1 MARFSPSALL
11 LAIVTST
18 RAGAAGEGLTADQIM
33 NRVAANQDR
42 AVRERQSYVYQQQIR
57 VATRRTNGKLMREE
71 TAISEVT
78 PTPDGNKKQPKS
90 LVGRYWRKG
99 SYVHFQGQDVPDRES
114 LDGELVGDF
123 RSDLTDD
130 KSKDGLGKDLFP
142 LTTEEQKN
150 YRFRLDGERDV
161 QGRRAYLISFSPKD
175 KKEFTWAGEAWIDK
189 QEFEPIHF
197 STKLSRRI
205 PFLVRTMLGTDLPG
219 LGFNVEYQRFDNG
232 VWFPVSFGTEFRLRA
247 VFFVNRD
254 ITLALK
260 NSQFA
265 RASVDSSIRFEQP
278 Q

>member
-1 MARFSPSALL
+1 MLRFLPLALC
-11 LAIVTST
+11 LATCAS
-18 RAGAAGEGLTADQIM
+18 RCAGAGLTADQIM
-33 NRVAANQDR
+33 SRVAANQDR
-42 AVRERQSYVYQQQIR
+42 AVNQRRNYVYQQQIK
-57 VATRRTNGKLMREE
+57 VVTRRTSGKLMREE

-78 PTPDGNKKQPKS
+78 PTPEGNKKQLKS
-90 LVGRYWRKG
+90 LAGQYWKKG
-99 SYVHFQGQDVPDRES
+99 TYIHFHGPDVPDRDS

-123 RSDLTDD
+123 RNDLTDD

-142 LTTEEQKN
+142 LTSEEQKN
-150 YRFRLDGERDV
+150 YRFRLDGEAEIK
-161 QGRRAYLISFSPKD
+161 GRAAYLISFAPRD
-175 KKEFTWAGEAWIDK
+175 KEDFTWAGEAWIDK
-189 QEFEPIHF
+189 QEFQPIHVA
-197 STKLSRRI
+197 TKLSRRI

-254 ITLALK
+254 ISLALN

-265 RASVDSSIRFEQP
+265 RASVDSSIRFEQT

>member
-1 MARFSPSALL
+1 MARFSLATLFLATFISTSAG
-11 LAIVTST
+11 S
-18 RAGAAGEGLTADQIM
+18 GLTADQIM
-33 NRVAANQDR
+33 TRVAANQDR
-42 AVRERQSYVYQQQIR
+42 AVRQRGNYVYQQQIKI
-57 VATRRTNGKLMREE
+57 VTRRTNGKLMREE

-78 PTPDGNKKQPKS
+78 PTPGGNKKQPKS
-90 LVGRYWRKG
+90 LVGQYWKRG
-99 SYVHFQGQDVPDRES
+99 AYIHFSGPNVPGRES

-123 RSDLTDD
+123 RNDLIDD

-161 QGRRAYLISFSPKD
+161 KGRRAYLVSFAPRD
-175 KKEFTWAGEAWIDK
+175 KNDFTWAGEAWIDK
-189 QEFEPIHF
+189 EEFEPIHVA
-197 STKLSRRI
+197 TKLSRRI

-254 ITLALK
+254 ITLALN

-265 RASVDSSIRFEQP
+265 RASVDSSIRFDEP